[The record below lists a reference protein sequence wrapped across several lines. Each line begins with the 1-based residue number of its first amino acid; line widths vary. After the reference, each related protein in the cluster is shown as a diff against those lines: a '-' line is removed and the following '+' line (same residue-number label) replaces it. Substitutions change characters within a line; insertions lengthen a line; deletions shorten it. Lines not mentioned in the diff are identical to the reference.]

1 MQKRFAGSKYRK
13 EKKMVEMIV
22 SWLVTRRYFGGM
34 SVTGTVT
41 NEVGGVG
48 RLGYVSTVM
57 KMWGAAL
64 SKVERTRPVL
74 EFSKVIARAAHSWVA
89 THSLKNSPTG
99 STLCR
104 GIPSVSLSKN

>member
-48 RLGYVSTVM
+48 RLG
-57 KMWGAAL
+57 
-64 SKVERTRPVL
+64 
-74 EFSKVIARAAHSWVA
+74 
-89 THSLKNSPTG
+89 
-99 STLCR
+99 
-104 GIPSVSLSKN
+104 

>member
-41 NEVGGVG
+41 NEAGGVG

-57 KMWGAAL
+57 KCGELPSARWKEL
-64 SKVERTRPVL
+64 VL
-74 EFSKVIARAAHSWVA
+74 YW
-89 THSLKNSPTG
+89 NSQ
-99 STLCR
+99 R
-104 GIPSVSLSKN
+104 